1 MRWGAVSFVALVA
14 NLALVACGGRQDD
27 AWVAARVAE
36 AHEQNAAAALAH
48 GQEDERRDWT
58 LTLVGPDGTTDVLP
72 FARVETLATD
82 EVRTTESAEARSSAV
97 LRFRGA
103 RLSQLVRR
111 VPGGDSAS
119 DVTILASDGFR
130 ATVAMEDVRLFPIML
145 ATEVDGAPLGRD
157 HGGPL
162 YSVYPLTEHPELS
175 ARYTSSFWVFYVT
188 HLMIGT
194 APPAVRVG
202 ERTLDAAALEALP
215 NVSVT
220 AAVGYRVGWPS
231 EPVRLSGVRL
241 RDVLAAASMPVLPG
255 GRVRVLSRAPITHS
269 DERPTYVGASDVLEH
284 DVILALR
291 YGDGDDPIPSRLG
304 GPVAL
309 AFPSEVVDH
318 MEEHDWLTFVDE
330 LVVEPPPTEEPPQ

>member
-1 MRWGAVSFVALVA
+1 MRWGFVLLFATLS
-14 NLALVACGGRQDD
+14 LVACDERQDD
-27 AWVAARVAE
+27 AWIAARTAE
-36 AHEQNAAAALAH
+36 AHERNAAAVLEH

-58 LTLVGPDGTTDVLP
+58 LTLVGPDGTAEVLP

-82 EVRTTESAEARSSAV
+82 EIGTTESAESRSAEI
-97 LRFRGA
+97 LHFRGA
-103 RLSQLVRR
+103 RISQLVGR
-111 VPGGDSAS
+111 VPGGDLAS
-119 DVTILASDGFR
+119 EVTILASDGFR
-130 ATVAMEDVRLFPIML
+130 ATVAMDDVRLYPIML

-162 YSVYPLTEHPELS
+162 YSVLPVTEHPELS
-175 ARYTSSFWVFYVT
+175 ARYTSSWWVFYVT

-202 ERTLDAAALEALP
+202 EHTLDAAALDAIP
-215 NVSVT
+215 QAAIT

-241 RDVLAAASMPVLPG
+241 RDVLAAAGTPVLPG

-269 DERPTYVGASDVLEH
+269 DERPTYVSASDVLEH
-284 DVILALR
+284 DVILARR
-291 YGDGDDPIPSRLG
+291 YGEGDNPIPSRLG
-304 GPVAL
+304 GPLAL
-309 AFPSEVVDH
+309 AFPPEVVER

-330 LVVEPPPTEEPPQ
+330 LVVEAPTGEAR